1 MVNRYRLYYMNH
13 GQLHVCVMKF
23 IKQWKL
29 FNCSCNSPS
38 CNIWQF
44 LNLLFVG
51 LLLSMSYRILASLG
65 AVANEAFSNN
75 VFPYKEKTVTF
86 MCKTEGHLLKCH
98 LEVSSHFFWALRVW
112 LPVIYFSFS
121 TFRVR
126 VSRKYR
132 SHLGRERVYSRRKGN
147 ESIIQGLFQCSLFL
161 DSLIQKKKKKTKAKE
176 EKTFTSMRNENRRI
190 IQGLILLKKNQRHK
204 KLVTKLSMKEQVT
217 KEPSWLYFLRRILI

>member
-161 DSLIQKKKKKTKAKE
+161 DSLIQKKKKKDKGKGGE
-176 EKTFTSMRNENRRI
+176 DIHKHEKWKQKDYTRFDPIKKKSKTQKTSNQIINE
-190 IQGLILLKKNQRHK
+190 GA
-204 KLVTKLSMKEQVT
+204 S
-217 KEPSWLYFLRRILI
+217 Y